1 MLRVNAAKFGHSI
14 EEIAPQYTN
23 SYYLPDKSQYAP
35 EKQVCKGTKRNAR
48 PNRTQQFQYSLGPI
62 AENVRTSQ
70 NGSKFDETFTRSI
83 NGGKS
88 MSLQRPSRNI
98 GLPADVSP
106 RISFAKQAQIDF
118 MNNKYLGQQASAPF
132 GDK

>member
-1 MLRVNAAKFGHSI
+1 M
-14 EEIAPQYTN
+14 
-23 SYYLPDKSQYAP
+23 
-35 EKQVCKGTKRNAR
+35 
-48 PNRTQQFQYSLGPI
+48 GPI
-62 AENVRTSQ
+62 AENVRASQ

-132 GDK
+132 GDKQQSSIFMTEPS